1 VGEIRIRRD
10 ERTRVTGFS
19 VCGVEADTTACT
31 SAQHLLRAVTMSLV
45 DYLHMAVES
54 DATELVINRN
64 DLHLDRELD
73 AILETLVIGLK
84 LLAEEYP
91 GDLVVEEATVGVE
104 V

>member
-10 ERTRVTGFS
+10 ERSRVTGFS
-19 VCGVEADTTACT
+19 VRGVDSGTPAGT
-31 SAQHLLRAVTMSLV
+31 SAQHLLRAVTTSLV
-45 DYLHMAVES
+45 DYLHMTVES
-54 DATELVINRN
+54 DATELLINRN

-73 AILETLVIGLK
+73 AMLETLVIGLK

-91 GDLVVEEATVGVE
+91 SDLVVEEATVGVE

>member
-1 VGEIRIRRD
+1 
-10 ERTRVTGFS
+10 VTGFGIR
-19 VCGVEADTTACT
+19 GVDATTPAGT
-31 SAQHLLRAVTMSLV
+31 SAQHLLRAVTASLV
-45 DYLHMAVES
+45 DYLHVAVES
-54 DATELVINRN
+54 DAAEILVGRG

-91 GDLVVEEATVGVE
+91 SDLIVEEATVGVE